1 MIFPPK
7 LAEWVQVPAVA
18 LPNQAKNGR
27 EIVGENDETEPA
39 AVDQPCSLEYFIILL
54 GNDTA
59 TACFVA
65 WDGVWVLPRSAL
77 IDIQELL
84 SDILDGS

>member
-1 MIFPPK
+1 MVLLSE
-7 LAEWVQVPAVA
+7 LAEDIQAPGVP
-18 LPNQAKNGR
+18 LPDQTEDGR

-39 AVDQPCSLEYFIILL
+39 AVDQPCSLEDFIILL
-54 GNDTA
+54 CNDTA
-59 TACFVA
+59 TACFVV

-84 SDILDGS
+84 SDILDSS